1 MNKFVKEMGLS
12 YDPFAAA
19 EKSRT
24 FFTGGGRQALLQRLL
39 EQAHFGAPLSMV
51 CGTLG
56 SGKTTLA
63 REFRASFSNEALCI
77 PVHATLFMNQ
87 HQFLEAL
94 LEQLP
99 VGASS
104 PEPAAIVDDLVRFA
118 DKLYLD
124 ARTLVIIVD
133 DAHELASEVLE
144 IVDALTNKANEGA
157 VHILMLGEMQLSN
170 MLHGSLGNN
179 AISNRLSGRILEEH
193 LESLGNDE
201 ALEYIGLKLT
211 DAGYIDDL
219 PLQSSVVGEIINEAN
234 GIPGAI
240 NVLVTDALNNKM
252 QPIEKPAEQS
262 QSLLQLGAN
271 YWATAA
277 GLIVCLLAAVI
288 FLPSGSEDADG
299 EEVATAEAQ
308 GNRMQIP
315 LAVNRSQVVN
325 SPAERAVVASSSGAV
340 TNSPARN
347 ETPNSEQ
354 DRSAIE
360 ANAPVTQTIAPD
372 ADEANKP
379 VAPAISASAP
389 STIPTPAPT
398 PSGSASGSDTA
409 RFDQPGMSEF
419 ERELLSYDA
428 GHFTLQIMGSRS
440 EEAVQRFVERE
451 LSAFNHG
458 YFEARHEGNPW
469 FVVVSGHFTSRAA
482 ANRALADLP
491 ANIRNMEPWIRSL
504 GDVQAA
510 IASAHPG
517 IAAQ

>member
-1 MNKFVKEMGLS
+1 MNKYVKKMGLS

-63 REFRASFSNEALCI
+63 REFRSSFADEALCV

-87 HQFLEAL
+87 HQFLDAL

-104 PEPAAIVDDLVRFA
+104 PEPAAIVDDIVRFA
-118 DKLYLD
+118 EKLYLN
-124 ARTLVIIVD
+124 AKTLVIIVD

-144 IVDALTNKANEGA
+144 IVDALTNKASEGG
-157 VHILMLGEMQLSN
+157 VHILMLGELQLSN
-170 MLHGSLGNN
+170 MLHSSLGNN
-179 AISNRLSGRILEEH
+179 AIGNRLSGRMLDEQMEPLH
-193 LESLGNDE
+193 NDE
-201 ALEYIGLKLT
+201 VLDYVKLKLT
-211 DAGYIDDL
+211 DAGFTDEL
-219 PLQSSVVGEIINEAN
+219 PLQGTVIGEIINEAN

-240 NVLVTDALNNKM
+240 NVLVTDALNNRMHVVPKPVE
-252 QPIEKPAEQS
+252 QPK
-262 QSLLQLGAN
+262 SLLELGAA

-277 GLIVCLLAAVI
+277 GLVVCLLAAII
-288 FLPSGSEDADG
+288 FLPSGSGDDEDARL
-299 EEVATAEAQ
+299 EVAEAQ
-308 GNRMQIP
+308 SNRMQIP
-315 LAVNRSQVVN
+315 LAVNTSRQPISSTGTVV
-325 SPAERAVVASSSGAV
+325 E
-340 TNSPARN
+340 
-347 ETPNSEQ
+347 
-354 DRSAIE
+354 
-360 ANAPVTQTIAPD
+360 APVSSPIERGQPGVPPSTTTDSTGSAATAAAESRPVEQAPGTD
-372 ADEANKP
+372 SQSARP
-379 VAPAISASAP
+379 VAPTSVAATAP
-389 STIPTPAPT
+389 SDNEPAQF
-398 PSGSASGSDTA
+398 A
-409 RFDQPGMSEF
+409 QPGMSEF
-419 ERELLSYDA
+419 ERELLSYSPE
-428 GHFTLQIMGSRS
+428 HFTLQIMGSRS
-440 EEAVQRFVERE
+440 EEAVRRFVDRE

-482 ANRALADLP
+482 ANRALSDLP
-491 ANIRNMEPWIRSL
+491 ANIRNMEPWIRSM

-510 IASAHPG
+510 ISAAHPG